1 MERVLELI
9 ERKFLKDSEL
19 LELEDSEF
27 VINLKYKQPYN
38 AHYNEYLITININET
53 IKEYSIYL
61 KHR

>member
-19 LELEDSEF
+19 LEIEDSEF
-27 VINLKYKQPYN
+27 VISLKYKQPYN
-38 AHYNEYLITININET
+38 AHYNEYVVTININKI
-53 IKEYSIYL
+53 IKEYSVYL